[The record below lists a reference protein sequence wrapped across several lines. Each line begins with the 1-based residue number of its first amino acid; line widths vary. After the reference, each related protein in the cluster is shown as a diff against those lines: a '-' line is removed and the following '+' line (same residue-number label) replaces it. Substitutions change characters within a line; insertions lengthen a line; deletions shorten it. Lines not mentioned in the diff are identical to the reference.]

1 MCVCVCL
8 CVDTGII
15 WNELIRG
22 YANVVHTSSYSL
34 HTLTL
39 SLCYTIW
46 RPWSDGLKVDIAP
59 LKKNKLLT
67 SSLYCI
73 HMPCQISGVY
83 RASCTLSCHLL
94 GYGQAHTQLYQQNP
108 VSVHKE
114 RCLFLYI
121 SAVVTELYGMFEFCL
136 FIDLVV
142 TGWSLLLQVHV
153 TVMTFA
159 GHSSANSTKI
169 TSSFFKIWDFGWF
182 SVFYPI
188 NNTFWVKNGFYYV

>member
-1 MCVCVCL
+1 M
-8 CVDTGII
+8 
-15 WNELIRG
+15 
-22 YANVVHTSSYSL
+22 
-34 HTLTL
+34 
-39 SLCYTIW
+39 
-46 RPWSDGLKVDIAP
+46 DIAP

-121 SAVVTELYGMFEFCL
+121 SAVITELYGMSFAFL
-136 FIDLVV
+136 SIWLLLIDHYYCKCMLLSLPLPDTVV
-142 TGWSLLLQVHV
+142 QIQPKSLLLFLRFEILV
-153 TVMTFA
+153 
-159 GHSSANSTKI
+159 
-169 TSSFFKIWDFGWF
+169 DFQCF
-182 SVFYPI
+182 I
-188 NNTFWVKNGFYYV
+188 Q